1 MKIGKPGI
9 LIFTDVVYSINGTD
23 YTQSF
28 SSDKDTS
35 MEALAVQLA
44 ADANVNTAI
53 YNLGAH
59 TITCTPI
66 IGKQLYGEADV
77 SDVTGT
83 MAAVAIT
90 TTPTYPDWCTGST
103 PNADSAGI
111 PATNG
116 YDDSGAGSIPSAK
129 NWNWLMMI
137 LGQWV
142 RYLKQQVD
150 LISSLVASAI
160 TNDSSV
166 TGTTVKDALNTL
178 AGEIGTITEGNFDAI
193 FLGPGAGQIFTVEQ
207 TVNVKYRVWQSATG
221 GVPKLVTLTFPKLA
235 ATSNSVYMY
244 ALNCLPST
252 IKPSVDGVVVPIV
265 VEDNGRYIA
274 GSIRIQHF
282 NAAIDFLISKI
293 DATGNPLVP
302 QTLQIVAN
310 DTAWIGPEA
319 GYTAA
324 GTKGFPAFSVTYPL
338 Y

>member
-9 LIFTDVVYSINGTD
+9 LIFTDDEGTWTAGDVVYSINGTD

-116 YDDSGAGSIPSAK
+116 MTTAVQ
-129 NWNWLMMI
+129 
-137 LGQWV
+137 GQFPQ
-142 RYLKQQVD
+142 RR
-150 LISSLVASAI
+150 
-160 TNDSSV
+160 
-166 TGTTVKDALNTL
+166 TGT
-178 AGEIGTITEGNFDAI
+178 G
-193 FLGPGAGQIFTVEQ
+193 
-207 TVNVKYRVWQSATG
+207 
-221 GVPKLVTLTFPKLA
+221 
-235 ATSNSVYMY
+235 
-244 ALNCLPST
+244 
-252 IKPSVDGVVVPIV
+252 
-265 VEDNGRYIA
+265 
-274 GSIRIQHF
+274 
-282 NAAIDFLISKI
+282 
-293 DATGNPLVP
+293 
-302 QTLQIVAN
+302 
-310 DTAWIGPEA
+310 
-319 GYTAA
+319 
-324 GTKGFPAFSVTYPL
+324 
-338 Y
+338 